1 MIQDQVT
8 STVLKYARSSP
19 DNSDFKKYVI
29 KKAKETAVKTSR
41 STLITF

>member
-29 KKAKETAVKTSR
+29 KKQKRLLLKQAEVP
-41 STLITF
+41 